1 MNEEARRE
9 FVGLAAREPIPL
21 ARAALLIAKEEYPDL
36 DVDRCLDRLADLA
49 REASRW
55 VGAAAN
61 TVEQVQSLS
70 RFLFE
75 HHRFTGNQD
84 NYGDPRNSFLNEVL
98 ERKLGIPITLSVI
111 YIEVGRRT
119 GMKLEGVSFP
129 GHFLVKATDE
139 RGELIID
146 PFNEGMIL
154 NLEQLR
160 ARLNQV
166 YGQPVELH
174 PAMLRAAP
182 SRQILS
188 RMLRNLKNIYVA
200 ASDFMRAIAALD
212 RILILEPRS
221 LEDILERAK
230 LYETLECF
238 QAALDDLQ
246 SFLSIAP
253 DHPIAEA
260 AREGVIRLSRQVS
273 RIS

>member
-1 MNEEARRE
+1 MNDEARRE
-9 FVGLAAREPIPL
+9 FIGLAAREPVPL
-21 ARAALLIAKEEYPDL
+21 ARCALVIAKEEYPDL
-36 DVDRCLDRLADLA
+36 DVDRYLTRLAELGSG
-49 REASRW
+49 ASRW
-55 VGAAAN
+55 IGAAGN
-61 TVEQVQSLS
+61 TVEQVQALS

-75 HHRFTGNQD
+75 HHQFAGNQD
-84 NYGDPRNSFLNEVL
+84 NYGDPRNSFLNDVL
-98 ERKLGIPITLSVI
+98 ERKLGIPITLSVL
-111 YIEVGRRT
+111 YIEVGRRA

-129 GHFLVKATDE
+129 GHFLVKATDD

-146 PFNEGMIL
+146 PFNEGTIL
-154 NLEQLR
+154 DLEQLR
-160 ARLNQV
+160 ARLKQV

-174 PAMLRAAP
+174 PAMLQAAT

-212 RILILEPRS
+212 RILVLEPRS
-221 LEDILERAK
+221 LEDMLERAK

-238 QAALDDLQ
+238 QAALEDLQ

-260 AREGVIRLSRQVS
+260 AREGVMRLSRQVA

>member
-1 MNEEARRE
+1 MSDTRDEFAR
-9 FVGLAAREPIPL
+9 LAARDPIPL
-21 ARAALLIAKEEYPDL
+21 ARGALLIAKEEYPGL
-36 DVDRCLDRLADLA
+36 DIDQYLGRIDQLA
-49 REASRW
+49 REAAAV
-55 VGAAAN
+55 VGGATD
-61 TVEQVQSLS
+61 TVTRIQGLS
-70 RFLFE
+70 DFLFTQKG
-75 HHRFTGNQD
+75 FDGNRDQF
-84 NYGDPRNSFLNEVL
+84 GDPRNSFLNEVL
-98 ERKLGIPITLSVI
+98 ERKLGIPITLSVV
-111 YIEVGRRT
+111 YMEVGRRA
-119 GMKLEGVSFP
+119 GLKLDGVSFP

-146 PFNEGMIL
+146 PFNQGAIL

-200 ASDFMRAIAALD
+200 ASDWTRAMAALD

-221 LEDILERAK
+221 LEDLLERAK

-246 SFLSIAP
+246 SFLSMAP
-253 DHPIAEA
+253 DHPVADA
-260 AREGVIRLSRQVS
+260 AREGVMRLAKQVS

>member
-9 FVGLAAREPIPL
+9 FVALAAREPIPL
-21 ARAALLIAKEEYPDL
+21 ARGALLIAKEEYPAL
-36 DVDRCLDRLADLA
+36 DVERCLERLGELA

-55 VGAAAN
+55 LSAAAN

-75 HHRFTGNQD
+75 HHGFAGNQN

-98 ERKLGIPITLSVI
+98 ERKLGIPISLSVI
-111 YIEVGRRT
+111 YIEVGRRA

-129 GHFLVKATDE
+129 GHFLVKASDE

-174 PAMLRAAP
+174 PAMLRAATA
-182 SRQILS
+182 RQILS

-200 ASDFMRAIAALD
+200 ASDWMRAIAALD
-212 RILILEPRS
+212 RILILDPRS
-221 LEDILERAK
+221 LEDLLERAK

>member
-9 FVGLAAREPIPL
+9 FVSLAAREPIPL
-21 ARAALLIAKEEYPDL
+21 ARAALVIAKEEYQDL
-36 DVDRCLDRLADLA
+36 DVDRYLERLAELA

-75 HHRFTGNQD
+75 HHGFAGNQ
-84 NYGDPRNSFLNEVL
+84 NSYGDPRNSFLNEVL
-98 ERKLGIPITLSVI
+98 ERKLGIPISLSLI

-119 GMKLEGVSFP
+119 GMKLDGVSFP

-221 LEDILERAK
+221 LEDLLERAK

>member
-9 FVGLAAREPIPL
+9 FIGLAAREPVAL
-21 ARAALLIAKEEYPDL
+21 ARGALVIAKEEYPDL
-36 DVDRCLDRLADLA
+36 DVDQYLERLAELA

-55 VGAAAN
+55 MNAAAN
-61 TVEQVQSLS
+61 TVEQVQTLS

-75 HHRFTGNQD
+75 HHGFAGNQAS
-84 NYGDPRNSFLNEVL
+84 YGDPRNSFLNEVL
-98 ERKLGIPITLSVI
+98 ERKLGIPISLSLV
-111 YIEVGRRT
+111 YIEVGRRA

-129 GHFLVKATDE
+129 GHFLVKATDQ

-166 YGQPVELH
+166 YGQPVEVH

-200 ASDFMRAIAALD
+200 ASDWMRAMAALD

-221 LEDILERAK
+221 LEDLLERAK
-230 LYETLECF
+230 LYEMLECF

-253 DHPIAEA
+253 DHPVAEA
-260 AREGVIRLSRQVS
+260 AREGVMRLARQVS

>member
-1 MNEEARRE
+1 MNEDTRRE
-9 FVGLAAREPIPL
+9 FIALAAREPVAL
-21 ARAALLIAKEEYPDL
+21 ARGALVIAKEEYPDL
-36 DVDRCLDRLADLA
+36 SVDQYLNRLAELA

-55 VGAAAN
+55 VEAGAN
-61 TVEQVQSLS
+61 TVEKIQNLS
-70 RFLFE
+70 QFLFE
-75 HHRFTGNQD
+75 QQRFAGNRD

-98 ERKLGIPITLSVI
+98 DRKLGLPITLSVL
-111 YIEVGRRT
+111 YIEVGRRV
-119 GMKLEGVSFP
+119 GLKLEGISFP
-129 GHFLVKATDE
+129 GHFLVKASDD
-139 RGELIID
+139 RGELVID
-146 PFNEGMIL
+146 PFNDGAIL
-154 NLEQLR
+154 DLEQLR

-188 RMLRNLKNIYVA
+188 RILRNLKNVYGA
-200 ASDFMRAIAALD
+200 ASDWTRAMAALD

-253 DHPIAEA
+253 DHAVAEA
-260 AREGVIRLSRQVS
+260 VRESVMRLARQVAQ
-273 RIS
+273 IS

>member
-1 MNEEARRE
+1 MNEQARRE
-9 FVGLAAREPIPL
+9 FVELAAREPVPL
-21 ARAALLIAKEEYPDL
+21 ARAALVIAKEEYPDL
-36 DVDRCLDRLADLA
+36 AVDQYLERMSELA
-49 REASRW
+49 REAARW
-55 VGAAAN
+55 IASAAN
-61 TVEQVQSLS
+61 TVEQVQGLS

-75 HHRFTGNQD
+75 HHRFAGNQTS
-84 NYGDPRNSFLNEVL
+84 YGDPRNSFLNEVL
-98 ERKLGIPITLSVI
+98 ERKLGIPITLSVV
-111 YIEVGRRT
+111 YMEVGRRA
-119 GMKLEGVSFP
+119 GLKLDGVSFP

-146 PFNEGMIL
+146 PFNQGAIL

-200 ASDFMRAIAALD
+200 ASDWTRAMAALD

-221 LEDILERAK
+221 LEDLLERAK

-246 SFLSIAP
+246 SFLSMAP
-253 DHPIAEA
+253 DHPVADA
-260 AREGVIRLSRQVS
+260 AREGVMRLAKQVS

>member
-1 MNEEARRE
+1 MNDEARRE
-9 FVGLAAREPIPL
+9 FITLAAREPVAL
-21 ARAALLIAKEEYPDL
+21 ARAALVIAKEEYPGLEVDL
-36 DVDRCLDRLADLA
+36 YLERLAELG

-55 VGAAAN
+55 MGTATN
-61 TVEQVQSLS
+61 TVEKVQALS

-75 HHRFTGNQD
+75 DQRFAGNQAS
-84 NYGDPRNSFLNEVL
+84 YGDPRNSFLNEVL
-98 ERKLGIPITLSVI
+98 ERKLGIPISLSLV
-111 YIEVGRRT
+111 YIEVGRRA
-119 GMKLEGVSFP
+119 GLKVEGVAFP
-129 GHFLVKATDE
+129 GHFLVKVTDE

-146 PFNEGMIL
+146 PFNEGQIL
-154 NLEQLR
+154 SLEQIKTL
-160 ARLNQV
+160 LNQV

-174 PAMLRAAP
+174 PAMLRAAS

-200 ASDFMRAIAALD
+200 ASDWIRAVAALD
-212 RILILEPRS
+212 RILILDPRS
-221 LEDILERAK
+221 LEDLLERAK

-253 DHPIAEA
+253 DHPFAEA
-260 AREGVIRLSRQVS
+260 ARDGVMRLARQVS

>member
-1 MNEEARRE
+1 MNEDARRKFIE
-9 FVGLAAREPIPL
+9 LAAHEPVAL
-21 ARAALLIAKEEYPDL
+21 ARGALVIAQEEYPDL
-36 DVDRCLDRLADLA
+36 DVDRYLERLAELG
-49 REASRW
+49 REAARW
-55 VGAAAN
+55 MGTAAN
-61 TVEQVQSLS
+61 TVEQVQALS

-75 HHRFTGNQD
+75 HLRFAGNQTS
-84 NYGDPRNSFLNEVL
+84 YGDPRNSFLNDVL
-98 ERKLGIPITLSVI
+98 ERKLGIPITLSVV
-111 YIEVGRRT
+111 YIEVGRRA
-119 GMKLEGVSFP
+119 GLKLEGVSFP

-146 PFNEGMIL
+146 PFNEGTIL
-154 NLEQLR
+154 DLEQLR
-160 ARLNQV
+160 ALLNKV

-174 PAMLRAAP
+174 PAMLRAAT

-188 RMLRNLKNIYVA
+188 RMLRNLKNVYVA
-200 ASDFMRAIAALD
+200 ASDWIRAVAALD

-221 LEDILERAK
+221 LEDLLERAK

-260 AREGVIRLSRQVS
+260 AREGVMRLARQVS

>member
-9 FVGLAAREPIPL
+9 FIALAAREPVAL
-21 ARAALLIAKEEYPDL
+21 ARGALVIAKEEYPAL
-36 DVDRCLDRLADLA
+36 DIDQYLARLAELA
-49 REASRW
+49 SEASRW
-55 VGAAAN
+55 IGAAGN
-61 TVEQVQSLS
+61 TVERVQALS

-75 HHRFTGNQD
+75 HHRFAGNQ
-84 NYGDPRNSFLNEVL
+84 NSYGDPRNSFLNEVL
-98 ERKLGIPITLSVI
+98 ERKLGIPITLSVL
-111 YIEVGRRT
+111 YIEVGRRA

-146 PFNEGMIL
+146 PFNEGAIL
-154 NLEQLR
+154 DLEQLR
-160 ARLNQV
+160 ARLKQV

-174 PAMLRAAP
+174 PAMLRAAT

-188 RMLRNLKNIYVA
+188 RMLRNLKNVYVA
-200 ASDFMRAIAALD
+200 ASDWMRAIAALD

-221 LEDILERAK
+221 LEDLLERAK

-260 AREGVIRLSRQVS
+260 AREGVMRLARQVS

>member
-1 MNEEARRE
+1 MNDEARRE
-9 FVGLAAREPIPL
+9 FVGLAEREPVAL
-21 ARAALLIAKEEYPDL
+21 ARGALVIAKEEYPGL
-36 DVDRCLDRLADLA
+36 DVDLYLERLAELG
-49 REASRW
+49 REAARRMN
-55 VGAAAN
+55 AAGN
-61 TVEQVQSLS
+61 TVEQVQALS

-75 HHRFTGNQD
+75 HHGFAGNQAS
-84 NYGDPRNSFLNEVL
+84 YGDPRNSFLNEVL

-111 YIEVGRRT
+111 YMEVGRRA
-119 GMKLEGVSFP
+119 GLKLEGVSFP
-129 GHFLVKATDE
+129 GHFLVKAIDE
-139 RGELIID
+139 RGEVIID
-146 PFNEGMIL
+146 PFNEGIIL

-160 ARLNQV
+160 SRLNQV

-174 PAMLRAAP
+174 PAMLRPAS

-200 ASDFMRAIAALD
+200 ASDFVRAIAALD

-221 LEDILERAK
+221 LEDLLERAK

-238 QAALDDLQ
+238 QAAMDDLQ

-253 DHPIAEA
+253 DHPVAEA
-260 AREGVIRLSRQVS
+260 AREGVMRLARQVS

>member
-1 MNEEARRE
+1 MNDQARRE
-9 FVGLAAREPIPL
+9 FTGVAAREPVAL
-21 ARAALLIAKEEYPDL
+21 ARGALLIAKEEYPEL
-36 DVDRCLDRLADLA
+36 DVDQYLERLAELG

-61 TVEQVQSLS
+61 TVEQVQALS

-75 HHRFTGNQD
+75 HHRFAGNQAS
-84 NYGDPRNSFLNEVL
+84 YGDPRNSFLNDVL
-98 ERKLGIPITLSVI
+98 ERKLGIPISLSVL
-111 YIEVGRRT
+111 YMEVGRRA
-119 GMKLEGVSFP
+119 GLKLEGVSFP

-146 PFNEGMIL
+146 PYNEGAIL

-160 ARLNQV
+160 ALLNQV

-174 PAMLRAAP
+174 PAMLRAAS

-200 ASDFMRAIAALD
+200 ASDWMRAIAALD

-221 LEDILERAK
+221 LEDLLERAK
-230 LYETLECF
+230 LYETMECF

-253 DHPIAEA
+253 DHPVAEA
-260 AREGVIRLSRQVS
+260 AREGVMRLARQVS